1 MSEVRLKVIPGT
13 HGRYSATDDGRIW
26 SHVSQLFLAAWPRR
40 DGYLYV
46 MLRVDGRYLNRTVH
60 RLVAMAWH
68 GLPAEGQQ
76 VNHINLNKRDNVPS
90 NLEWCTPA
98 ENSAHAWKYL
108 PASTI
113 AWMRERRRA
122 GALAMNRM
130 KRTLTPEQVQ
140 QVRSLLSAGLSRM
153 KTARIVGTSRNTI
166 DRLAN
171 GETYRD

>member
-1 MSEVRLKVIPGT
+1 MSEVRFKVIPGT

-26 SHVSQLFLAAWPRR
+26 SHITQRFLAAWPRR
-40 DGYLYV
+40 DGYLYT

-76 VNHINLNKRDNVPS
+76 VNHINLDKRDNVPS

-98 ENSAHAWKYL
+98 QNTAHAWKFL
-108 PASTI
+108 PASKI

-122 GALAMNRM
+122 GALTMNRT
-130 KRTLTPEQVQ
+130 KRKLTSEQVQ
-140 QVRSLLSAGLSRM
+140 RVRDLLAAGLSRT
-153 KTARIVGTSRNTI
+153 KTAQIVGACRSTI
-166 DRLAN
+166 DSLAN
-171 GETYRD
+171 GVTYRD